1 MNDFTWSYSRLKNY
15 ETCPKRHLHYDVVK
29 DIREPETG
37 QMSEGNA
44 IHKALELRIG
54 KGRKLPLG
62 MSQYEPVAAKLA
74 ALPGT
79 NYAEQKLALTKDFMP
94 VGFFGKGVWFRT
106 ILDFCN
112 INGSTAAVIDY
123 KTGKPAED
131 MTQLQLL
138 AATIFHHDPEIQR
151 VKARLLFLNH
161 NHAERAEFV
170 REDLTEIWSEILPRV
185 RRLQRA
191 LEENEFPPKPSGLCK
206 KYCAVV
212 LCPYYGVGKVQ

>member
-1 MNDFTWSYSRLKNY
+1 MSFTWSYSRLKNY

-29 DIREPETG
+29 DVREPETG

-44 IHKALELRIG
+44 IHKALELRVAQG
-54 KGRKLPLG
+54 KKLPLG

-74 ALPGT
+74 ALPGE
-79 NYAEQKLALTKDFMP
+79 NYAEQKLALTSEFKP
-94 VGFFGKGVWFRT
+94 VAFFGKGVWFRT

-112 INGSTAAVIDY
+112 INKSTAAVIDY
-123 KTGKPAED
+123 KTGKPTED

-138 AATIFHHDPEIQR
+138 AATIFHHAPEVQR

-185 RRLQRA
+185 NRMRRA
-191 LEENEFPPKPSGLCK
+191 LEEDEFPPRPSGLCK

-212 LCPYYGVGKVQ
+212 SCPYYGVGKVQ